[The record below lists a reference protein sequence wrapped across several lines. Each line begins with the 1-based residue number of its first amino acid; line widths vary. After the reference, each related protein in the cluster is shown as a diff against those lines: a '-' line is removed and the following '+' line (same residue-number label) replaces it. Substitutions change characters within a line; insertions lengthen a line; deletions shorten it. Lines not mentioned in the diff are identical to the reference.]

1 MSEVL
6 KTIEQLVAAGS
17 QLAPQ
22 GGFEFSGYNARLQS
36 KYLDWRKAC
45 LESLEQAGPI
55 GFPYKNKILADQNGG
70 FFFQASAQLILNAM
84 KDLLEKL
91 QASPDLAVVP
101 AGVSAAPHTAVVST
115 SSDPTT
121 GARVLRP
128 PPKPAV
134 SQQPPAQSQPTPVN
148 SDGSS
153 RVYIVGEK
161 NDPLR
166 EQLSQFV
173 KEIGLEEIALERE
186 HGKMLALDKLQD
198 RPDIRYAFFI
208 LNSDDL
214 AYAMFE
220 IGHFVGKLGSNHVCV
235 LHMTDVNFP
244 KGVPGV
250 TIRPIV
256 VKLEE
261 ASFSVIK
268 DLKAAGYKVSI

>member
-6 KTIEQLVAAGS
+6 KKIEQLVTAGA

-36 KYLDWRKAC
+36 KYLEWRKAC

-70 FFFQASAQLILNAM
+70 FFFQASAQLILNVM
-84 KDLLEKL
+84 KDLFEKL
-91 QASPDLAVVP
+91 RASPDLAAIPVGTSVAQP
-101 AGVSAAPHTAVVST
+101 APAVATGIDST
-115 SSDPTT
+115 S

-134 SQQPPAQSQPTPVN
+134 IQQAPPQPQTTGVPQ
-148 SDGSS
+148 GGCTK
-153 RVYIVGEK
+153 VYIVGEK
-161 NDPLR
+161 GDPLR
-166 EQLSQFV
+166 EQLSQFI
-173 KEIGLEEIALERE
+173 KEIGLEEIALDRER
-186 HGKMLALDKLQD
+186 GKMLALDKLQE

-208 LNSDDL
+208 LNMDDL

-220 IGHFVGKLGSNHVCV
+220 IGHFVGKLGNNHVCV

-250 TIRPIV
+250 SIRPIV